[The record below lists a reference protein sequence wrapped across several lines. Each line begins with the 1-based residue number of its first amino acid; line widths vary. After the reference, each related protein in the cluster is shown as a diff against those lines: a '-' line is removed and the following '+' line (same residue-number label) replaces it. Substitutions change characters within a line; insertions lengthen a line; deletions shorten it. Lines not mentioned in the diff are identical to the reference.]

1 MHAFVYK
8 SRRKQDTYVY
18 VAARDDF
25 SSLPDPVRTQLEP
38 FEFVLEVALAPG
50 RRLAREDV
58 DKVRNNLRERG
69 FHLQFPP
76 PPGVSARNRDA
87 HDQG

>member
-18 VAARDDF
+18 LLVKDDF
-25 SSLPDPVRTQLEP
+25 SSLPDGVRIPLEP
-38 FEFVLEVALAPG
+38 FDFVLDVALTPD
-50 RRLAREDV
+50 RQLARGDM
-58 DKVRNNLRERG
+58 DMVRKNLSERG

-76 PPGVSARNRDA
+76 TPGLPPR
-87 HDQG
+87 DQGRS